1 MKYRIASMTVFC
13 NEDFRI
19 NAWREYY
26 NEYKSSLTYHII
38 INNGNKPKS
47 KYLKDIFP
55 ESIVLECDTPNLLAA
70 YNVGL
75 KYILSNLDVDAIMQI
90 TNDVRFE
97 KGAIEVLTNVLFS
110 KPEIGAVGPVLFKK
124 DSRIVESF
132 GWVLKSKMGFGKPL
146 HINEVWDSNR
156 KDIKTVTFIPAGV
169 LLVKSKVWKIIG
181 EQDECLWMYQDE
193 RDFSIRLKKNGYI
206 EVVTA
211 EARAWHQHQNRPGK
225 ESRPLSAAYYSS
237 RNKIYVTEKHFGKPL
252 ALTEFTI
259 CSGYNILLMLYH
271 FLSGKFRYLHIDRI
285 VQKGLWHGILKRMK
299 PLL

>member
-19 NAWREYY
+19 DAWREYY
-26 NEYKSSLTYHII
+26 NEYKPSLTYHII
-38 INNGNKPKS
+38 INNGNKSKS
-47 KYLKDIFP
+47 KYLKDLFP
-55 ESIVLECDTPNLLAA
+55 ESIVLECDTSNLLTA

-75 KYILSNLDVDAIMQI
+75 KYILSNLEVDAIMQI

-97 KGAIEVLTNVLFS
+97 KGSIEVLARLLFS

-132 GWVLKSKMGFGKPL
+132 GWILKGRMGFGKPL
-146 HINEVWDSNR
+146 YINEVWENNR
-156 KDIKTVTFIPAGV
+156 TEIKTVTFIPAGV
-169 LLVKSKVWKIIG
+169 LLVKSKAWKTVG
-181 EQDECLWMYQDE
+181 EQDESLWMYQDE
-193 RDFSIRLKKNGYI
+193 RDFSIRLKQNGYI

-211 EARAWHQHQNRPGK
+211 EAHAWHQHQNRQGK
-225 ESRPLSAAYYSS
+225 ENRPLSASYYSS

-252 ALTEFTI
+252 ALIEFTI
-259 CSGYNILLMLYH
+259 CSGYNIMLMLYH
-271 FLSGKFRYLHIDRI
+271 IFRGRFNHLHVDRI
-285 VQKGLWHGILKRMK
+285 VQKGLWHGIIKRMK